1 MPRPFRH
8 KLKHQKKHFSN
19 YHTNTNLLTA
29 TSITGQLFNLIK
41 NLATHALFY
50 QSKFF
55 LYRIHVKTQSLDIVY
70 NPEAVHWL
78 TDFFTKPLLPATDS
92 NLRTAARKKYQA
104 IKTATKNELI
114 KNWEQILAGDLV
126 SLINR

>member
-1 MPRPFRH
+1 M
-8 KLKHQKKHFSN
+8 
-19 YHTNTNLLTA
+19 A
-29 TSITGQLFNLIK
+29 QLVPKSFVFNFIFLI
-41 NLATHALFY
+41 
-50 QSKFF
+50 S
-55 LYRIHVKTQSLDIVY
+55 RIHVKTQSLDIVY

-126 SLINR
+126 SFNNSKLMYYF